1 MSDQN
6 FGYYEEVFFPEEDNE
21 WVSSSNFGEARILWE
36 KSKNIPGD
44 KNYRKACDLLAPYF
58 DISFDKERMIDNFAE
73 MVTEPDE
80 DGWTSIGSEERLFG
94 LRKSVFKKYDE
105 DSYEREEV
113 DSCAVLAIDFT
124 ERDDDGLPIK
134 DSFLNTPHI
143 TLIAT
148 KNTDVKKE
156 FKTQEELEKWESK
169 NNYELSYCFS
179 LEISDELTTYIDED
193 GDETSGYSSEGGWE
207 GVVVYENK
215 DTVETFSSRL
225 QSFAHGVSGEE
236 ESVEIGEEIQEIF
249 DAIYTGDIEKLKELI
264 PNDFDINQALAGPQ
278 ITMPLAIAFASI
290 FFSKKGF
297 KDIYGQVF
305 DLKGRSFQKEGSI
318 EEVIYFLVSKGGDL
332 SYQIMPGVSYLSMAL
347 SFSEELTNFLLSFG
361 IDVSSEAADAILI
374 ASSEGKLNYV
384 EQFLEL
390 GADPNFSITGGTT
403 AIMYAA
409 QGEKEG
415 ATLSL
420 KRQKVQIQII
430 EKLLA
435 KGADVDAID
444 DGGDSALS
452 NAVRCKNK
460 DIIKFLLE
468 NKANPNIGSKKG
480 SISPYKLAIESKSD
494 EIQKILEDYGA
505 KKVESRSPKQKPKQA
520 KKPNRKVPIGSKKQK
535 VTSQPKGKI
544 QCPSCSKYFAQSTI
558 DKWGGICGTCHRKK
572 YPDNPRHRKVAP
584 PDSNSGCMGSFLL
597 FVTISISVIVGL
609 FNLVIDL

>member
-169 NNYELSYCFS
+169 NKYELSDCFR

-193 GDETSGYSSEGGWE
+193 GDEMSSYSTEGGWE
-207 GVVVYENK
+207 GVVVYESK
-215 DTVETFSSRL
+215 DTVDTFSSRL
-225 QSFAHGVSGEE
+225 QSFALGVAAEE

-290 FFSKKGF
+290 FFSKKNF
-297 KDIYGQVF
+297 KDIYGPVF

-318 EEVIYFLVSKGGDL
+318 EEIIYFLTSKGGDL
-332 SYQIMPGVSYLSMAL
+332 SYQVIPGVSYLSMAL
-347 SFSEELTNFLLSFG
+347 SFSEDLANFLISFG

-384 EQFLEL
+384 VQFLEAD
-390 GADPNFSITGGTT
+390 ADPNFSTEGGTT
-403 AIMYAA
+403 SVMYAA

-415 ATLSL
+415 VTLSQ
-420 KRQKVQIQII
+420 KSQKVQIQII

-435 KGADVDAID
+435 KGADINAID

-452 NAVRCKNK
+452 NAVRGQNK
-460 DIIKFLLE
+460 DIIRFLLE

-480 SISPYKLAIESKSD
+480 SISAYKLAIESKSD
-494 EIQKILEDYGA
+494 EIQKILEEYGA
-505 KKVESRSPKQKPKQA
+505 KKAEPKSSMKKPKTTTKEKKQKP
-520 KKPNRKVPIGSKKQK
+520 
-535 VTSQPKGKI
+535 TSQPKGKI
-544 QCPSCSKYFAQSTI
+544 QCPSCNKYFAQSTI
-558 DKWGGICGTCHRKK
+558 DKWGGICGTCHRKE
-572 YPDNPRHRKVAP
+572 YPDNPRHRKMAP
-584 PDSNSGCMGSFLL
+584 PDSNSGCLSSFLL
-597 FVTISISVIVGL
+597 FVSISVSTIVVL
-609 FNLVIDL
+609 FNLVINL